1 VIDNTQ
7 FHNPFLDKLAARFAA
22 AGHRLVLVGG
32 VVRDVA
38 AGRAAGEIDGATD
51 APVETIRRL
60 VQAARPSS
68 LYAVGEKFGTIG
80 LTADGRPYEITAFRT
95 GADGTAPLPPPGSD
109 MAADLYGDL
118 ALRDFT
124 LNAMAYDPRAERL
137 YDPFGGLADLAAGVL
152 RGVGDPAARFAE
164 DPLRLLRAVR
174 LALRYGFRLDPATR
188 AAMTA
193 GAPDLAR
200 VAWERQAAEM
210 NRILGEPKPSAG
222 LRLLDDTG
230 LLGQVLPEMMPMHGM
245 QQGPRYKDVYEH
257 TLQVVDR
264 AAAADPPPADLTLR
278 WAALLHDIAKPRT
291 FSVQDGEVHFHGH
304 EVVGARMARDIL
316 TRLRQPGDLVDHV
329 EQLVAQHLRVG
340 LYDAGWTDG
349 AVRRFVRESIP
360 VTERLIALARA
371 DVTSAN
377 PRRVA
382 AAANRVTALLA
393 RCATLEAQAEI
404 AKIKS
409 PLDGVELMAL
419 FSRPPG
425 PWIRPLKDYLLGLV
439 LDGQLAQDDPATA
452 TDLARAWMAAQGG
465 STGD

>member
-1 VIDNTQ
+1 MIDIAQ
-7 FHNPFLDKLAARFAA
+7 FHNPFLDKLTARFAA
-22 AGHRLVLVGG
+22 AGHRLYLVGG

-51 APVETIRRL
+51 APVATIRRL
-60 VQAARPSS
+60 VQALRPSS

-80 LTADGRPYEITAFRT
+80 LTAAGRPYEITTFRT
-95 GADGTAPLPPPGSD
+95 PPDGNGPAPPPGSD
-109 MAADLYGDL
+109 IAPDLYADL

-124 LNAMAYDPRAERL
+124 INALAYDPQADRL
-137 YDPFGGLADLAAGVL
+137 YDPFVGLADLAAGVI

-174 LALRYGFRLDPATR
+174 LALRYSFALDPATR
-188 AAMTA
+188 VAMAA
-193 GAPDLAR
+193 GARDLER
-200 VAWERQAAEM
+200 VAWERKAAEM
-210 NRILGEPKPSAG
+210 NHILSEPKPSPG
-222 LRLLDDTG
+222 LRLLDATG

-245 QQGPRYKDVYEH
+245 QQGPRYKDVFEH

-316 TRLRQPGDLVDHV
+316 IRFRQPGELIDHV
-329 EQLVAQHLRVG
+329 EQLVAQHLRIG
-340 LYDAGWTDG
+340 LYDSSWTDG

-360 VTERLIALARA
+360 VTDRLIALARA

-377 PRRVA
+377 LRRVA
-382 AAANRVTALLA
+382 AAAGRVDALLT
-393 RCATLEAQAEI
+393 RCATLEAQEEI

-419 FSRPPG
+419 FNRPPG

-439 LDGQLAQDDPATA
+439 LDGHLAQDDQATA
-452 TDLARAWMAAQGG
+452 TALARTWMEARGV
-465 STGD
+465 GD